1 MNRKGVTPVIA
12 TSLLIGIAVST
23 ALTAAVF
30 MEDTLSDVRGNFEDD
45 ISDQELSSKAEM
57 SIDYGYE
64 RNGYMLLDIRNTGQ
78 VTLPLKDNDT
88 EVLSVYIDGR
98 PRDGWS
104 FLSDREVLGTDG
116 TITINTSESFP
127 NQGNYKEVE
136 ITGAYDTESSIICY
150 SGGGDSC

>member
-30 MEDTLSDVRGNFEDD
+30 MEDTLSDVKGNFEDD

-64 RNGYMLLDIRNTGQ
+64 RNGYMLLDITNTGQ
-78 VTLPLKDNDT
+78 VALPLKSNDT
-88 EVLSVYIDGR
+88 RDIGVYIDGR
-98 PRDGWS
+98 PNDDWS
-104 FLSDREVLGTDG
+104 FLSDREILGTGG
-116 TITINTSESFP
+116 TITLNTSESFP
-127 NQGNYKEVE
+127 NQGNYTEVE
-136 ITGAYDTESSIICY
+136 LRGPYDTESSIICY
-150 SGGGDSC
+150 SGGDGSC